1 MLDWLKNINKVYPDF
16 YKNYLSSF
24 NKKSNRFVVIS
35 TEKTGTNTEK
45 DVLLTIGAFAVF
57 DDSIHVG
64 DSFEAVLLQYRFFH
78 DNKIPFD
85 FIVESKLTKMA
96 EKDAVTKFID
106 YIGNSVLVGHN
117 IDIDVAMINA
127 ALERLECGNL
137 KNEALDINIMYKKLI
152 DESDIDYSL
161 DELSKIYKIP
171 LYESPTSHEN
181 AYRIALLFLKL
192 KSKLGIK

>member
-16 YKNYLSSF
+16 YKNYLASF
-24 NKKSNRFVVIS
+24 HKKSNRFVVLA
-35 TEKTGTNTEK
+35 TEKTGTSTEK

-57 DDSIHVG
+57 DDKIHIG

-78 DNKIPFD
+78 DNRIPFD
-85 FIVESKLTKMA
+85 FIVESKLTKMG
-96 EKDAVTKFID
+96 ESDAITKFIN
-106 YIGNSVLVGHN
+106 YVSNSVLVGHN
-117 IDIDVAMINA
+117 IEADVAMINA

-152 DESDIDYSL
+152 DESDMDYSL
-161 DELSKIYKIP
+161 DELSKTYKIP
-171 LYESPTSHEN
+171 VPENQSSPDN

-192 KSKLGIK
+192 KSRLRIK